1 MVKGIPVSFGVGIAR
16 AVCLS
21 AKEPQA
27 VQADGQPAN
36 VEQELKK
43 LHDSIER
50 STAEL
55 NRLQKQV
62 TQEIGAAEAAILDAH
77 LAFLQDPAFA
87 GEMKTL
93 IQEQQLYAVQAVQ
106 QVMEHFAAIFESLDD
121 PYMRERAAD
130 VRDVGRR
137 MIKNI
142 NNPEGDVHEAYTEP
156 FVLVA
161 EDVTPSDTI
170 SLPRQL
176 VRAIVAA
183 KGGATSHAAILARS
197 LGIPAVMGA
206 GAELLAQ
213 TANGDLVIVDGTSG
227 SIHINPDEETLARYQ
242 KQAERERVEMEQLE
256 KLRDLPAQTTDGRRI
271 ELVANIGRPEET
283 EAVLAKGAEGVGLF
297 RSEFL
302 FMDREQ
308 LPTEEEQFAAYRDA
322 VSGMAGKPVIIRTL
336 DVGGDKHLPYLDMP
350 KEENPFLGWRAIR
363 ISLDRIDLFKAQ
375 LRAILRA
382 SAFGKA
388 LIMFPMISH
397 VEQIRRA
404 KGLVEEAK
412 QELRQE
418 GIAFDEAI
426 PLGIMIEIP
435 AACLIADAL
444 AAEVDFFSIGTNDLV
459 QYTLAVDRMNERL
472 SDLYSYFHPAVLR
485 LIQQVIDASHRNGI
499 WTGMCGE
506 MAADPL
512 AAPLLLGMGL
522 DEFSCNANSLPRVKE
537 QIRRMSYQLAQEVA
551 KNALSLST
559 PDEVKTYLASL

>member
-1 MVKGIPVSFGVGIAR
+1 MIKGIPVSFGVGIAR
-16 AVCLS
+16 AVCLT
-21 AKEPQA
+21 AKEPQTIHA
-27 VQADGQPAN
+27 NNQPAN
-36 VEQELKK
+36 AEQELQK
-43 LHDSIER
+43 LQGSIER
-50 STAEL
+50 STVEL
-55 NRLQKQV
+55 NRLHEQV
-62 TQEIGAAEAAILDAH
+62 SKEVGATEAAILDAH

-87 GEMKTL
+87 GEMKTQ
-93 IQEQQLYAVQAVQ
+93 IQEQQLFAVQAVQ
-106 QVMEHFAAIFESLDD
+106 QVMEHFAAIFEGLDD
-121 PYMRERAAD
+121 PYMQERAAD
-130 VRDVGRR
+130 VRDVGKRI
-137 MIKNI
+137 IKNI
-142 NNPEGDVHEAYTEP
+142 NNPDGDTVEAYTEP
-156 FVLVA
+156 FVLIA

-170 SLPRQL
+170 QLPRQL

-206 GAELLAQ
+206 GPELLAQ
-213 TANGDLVIVDGTSG
+213 PASGDLVIVDGTSG

-242 KQAERERVEMEQLE
+242 KQAETEREQTEQLE
-256 KLRDLPAQTTDGRRI
+256 KLRDLPAETTDGRRI

-308 LPTEEEQFAAYRDA
+308 LPSEEEQFVAYRDA

-363 ISLDRIDLFKAQ
+363 ISLDRLDLFKTQ

-382 SAFGKA
+382 SAFGRA

-397 VEQIRRA
+397 VEQIRQA
-404 KGLVEEAK
+404 KTFVEEAK

-418 GIAFDEAI
+418 GIAFDEQI

-472 SDLYSYFHPAVLR
+472 SELYSYFHPAVLR
-485 LIQQVIDASHRNGI
+485 LIQSVIDASHRNGI

-512 AAPLLLGMGL
+512 AAPLLLGLGL

-537 QIRRMSYQLAQEVA
+537 QIRRMSYQNAQEVA
-551 KNALSLST
+551 KHVLALST

>member
-1 MVKGIPVSFGVGIAR
+1 MIKGIPVSYGVGIAR
-16 AVCLS
+16 AVCLT
-21 AKEPQA
+21 AKEPQTIH
-27 VQADGQPAN
+27 ADNRPAN
-36 VEQELKK
+36 VEQELQK
-43 LHDSIER
+43 LQESIER
-50 STAEL
+50 STVEL
-55 NRLQKQV
+55 NRLHEQV
-62 TQEIGAAEAAILDAH
+62 AKEVGAAEAAILDAH

-87 GEMKTL
+87 GEMKTQV
-93 IQEQQLYAVQAVQ
+93 QEQQLFAVQAVQ
-106 QVMEHFAAIFESLDD
+106 QVMEHFAAIFEGLDD
-121 PYMRERAAD
+121 PYMQERAAD
-130 VRDVGRR
+130 VRDVGKRI
-137 MIKNI
+137 IKNI
-142 NNPEGDVHEAYTEP
+142 NNPAGDTVEAYTEP
-156 FVLVA
+156 FVLIA

-170 SLPRQL
+170 QLPRQL

-206 GAELLAQ
+206 GPELLAQ
-213 TANGDLVIVDGTSG
+213 AASGDLVIVDGTSG

-242 KQAERERVEMEQLE
+242 KQAETEREQTEQLE
-256 KLRDLPAQTTDGRRI
+256 KLRDLPAETTDGRRI

-308 LPTEEEQFAAYRDA
+308 LPSEEEQFVAYRDA

-363 ISLDRIDLFKAQ
+363 ISLDRLDLFKTQ

-382 SAFGKA
+382 SAFGRA

-397 VEQIRRA
+397 VEQIRQA
-404 KGLVEEAK
+404 KTFVEEAK

-418 GIAFDEAI
+418 GIAFDEQI

-472 SDLYSYFHPAVLR
+472 SELYSYFHPAVLR
-485 LIQQVIDASHRNGI
+485 LIQSVIDASHRNGI

-537 QIRRMSYQLAQEVA
+537 QIRRMSYQNAQEVA
-551 KNALSLST
+551 KHVLALST

>member
-1 MVKGIPVSFGVGIAR
+1 MK
-16 AVCLS
+16 
-21 AKEPQA
+21 
-27 VQADGQPAN
+27 N
-36 VEQELKK
+36 
-43 LHDSIER
+43 
-50 STAEL
+50 
-55 NRLQKQV
+55 QV
-62 TQEIGAAEAAILDAH
+62 
-77 LAFLQDPAFA
+77 
-87 GEMKTL
+87 
-93 IQEQQLYAVQAVQ
+93 QEQKMYAVQAVG
-106 QVMEHFAAIFESLDD
+106 QVMEYFAAIFEGMDD
-121 PYMRERAAD
+121 PYMQERAAD
-130 VRDVGRR
+130 VRDVGKRL
-137 MIKNI
+137 IKNI
-142 NNPEGDVHEAYTEP
+142 NHPEGSVNVDYTEP

-170 SLPRQL
+170 QLPRQF

-206 GAELLAQ
+206 GPELLEQ
-213 TANGDLVIVDGTSG
+213 TVSGDLMIVDGTSG
-227 SIHINPDEETLARYQ
+227 SIHINPDEQTLAKYR
-242 KQAERERVEMEQLE
+242 KQVEEEQAQMKQLE
-256 KLRDLPAQTTDGRRI
+256 QLRDLPAQTTDGRRV
-271 ELVANIGRPEET
+271 ELAANIGRPEET
-283 EAVLAKGAEGVGLF
+283 EFVLSKGAEGVGLF

-308 LPTEEEQFAAYRDA
+308 LPTEEDQFIAYRDA

-363 ISLDRIDLFKAQ
+363 ISLDRIDLFKTQ

-397 VEQIRRA
+397 MEQIRRA
-404 KGLVEEAK
+404 KQLVEEAK

-418 GIAFDEAI
+418 GISFDEAI
-426 PLGIMIEIP
+426 LLGIMIEIP
-435 AACLIADAL
+435 AACLIADTL
-444 AAEVDFFSIGTNDLV
+444 AGEVDFFSIGTNDLV

-485 LIQQVIDASHRNGI
+485 LIQSVIDASHRNGI

-512 AAPLLLGMGL
+512 AAPLLVGMGL
-522 DEFSCNANSLPRVKE
+522 DEFSCNANSLLRVKE
-537 QIRRMSYQLAQEVA
+537 QIRRLSYQTAQEAA
-551 KNALSLST
+551 KHALALGT
-559 PDEVKTYLASL
+559 PNEVKTYLASL